1 MQQESNSGW
10 DVNQYATMTRTSV
23 EKMSGEGIALER
35 AVEVQEKTYVSILFA
50 QVNQQEAKGSLGL
63 SRMAK
68 E

>member
-1 MQQESNSGW
+1 
-10 DVNQYATMTRTSV
+10 MTAQKWLS
-23 EKMSGEGIALER
+23 KKAL
-35 AVEVQEKTYVSILFA
+35 KTYVSILFA

>member
-1 MQQESNSGW
+1 
-10 DVNQYATMTRTSV
+10 MTRTSV

-68 E
+68 EKTNS